1 MVSGLEDE
9 IGKESERD
17 QVRKAI
23 EGLKHKM
30 MGRIDKT
37 GRSLEVMKNTVTK
50 QEEFNHRQEIFN
62 ERLMQSLNLQ
72 AQTFKKQT
80 EQIL

>member
-23 EGLKHKM
+23 DGLKHKM

-50 QEEFNHRQEIFN
+50 QEEFNHR
-62 ERLMQSLNLQ
+62 
-72 AQTFKKQT
+72 
-80 EQIL
+80 